1 MLNKVVVLTKI
12 FVKDFYQN
20 TNIVDKETKKL
31 NKKSIYFWL
40 LIILGIVITYISYKA
55 IHLFKSIGSPEIFI
69 NIYMLFLTILLMFQT
84 SVICTNV
91 FFFSKELEFVLPLP
105 IKPKELLL
113 AKFNTVLVMSYMTE
127 IIFALVPL
135 ILYGFLNY
143 TSFSYF
149 IWLIL
154 LLILLPI
161 IFCTII
167 GLLTIIFIKI
177 FGFIKN
183 KTILQNIISII
194 LVLLIVFF
202 ENLLISNFSELN
214 NNNYFMKILIET
226 LTNNVFIEKLKNI
239 FILVSGDIILLLLF
253 VIIGERFYL
262 KLVLN
267 NLNASKRKLKWAEK
281 KEVKIKDRNNKI
293 GVSYIKKEFK
303 MLFKQ
308 PVFFIQT
315 VLPVIIILITL
326 IMIINVFIPIIDSTI
341 QSDETI
347 RKSLE
352 GIEFN
357 SEMICIILGILQCLF
372 SISSLSLTAIS
383 REGKSAIFI
392 KYIPVSFYRQFRYK
406 NIPQIV
412 LNAIASI
419 IILTITYLL
428 IPEIG
433 LINIAL
439 MFIISVFINLINS
452 YLMLIVDLRRPYLNW
467 NSEHSV
473 VKNNDNKSFQY
484 GLTIVMIL
492 LYMYISSIFKNINVT
507 LTLSIEAFIFM
518 VIFIIIDR
526 IIKKKS
532 LKLFEKII

>member
-40 LIILGIVITYISYKA
+40 LIILGIAITYISYKA
-55 IHLFKSIGSPEIFI
+55 IHLFNSIGSPETFI

-84 SVICTNV
+84 AVICTNV

-127 IIFALVPL
+127 IIFALLPL

-226 LTNNVFIEKLKNI
+226 LTSSVFIEKLKNI
-239 FILVSGDIILLLLF
+239 FVLISGNIISLLLF

-262 KLVLN
+262 KLVLK
-267 NLNASKRKLKWAEK
+267 NLNTSKRKLKWAEK
-281 KEVKIKDRNNKI
+281 KEVKIKDRNNKT
-293 GVSYIKKEFK
+293 GLSYIKKEFK

-308 PVFFIQT
+308 PIFFIQT

-352 GIEFN
+352 TIEFN

-383 REGKSAIFI
+383 REGKSAMFM
-392 KYIPVSFYRQFRYK
+392 KYIPVSFYKQFIYK

-412 LNAIASI
+412 LNTVVSI

-433 LINIAL
+433 LINIML
-439 MFIISVFINLINS
+439 IFIISIFVNLINS
-452 YLMLIVDLRRPYLNW
+452 YLMLVVDLKRPYLNW

-473 VKNNDNKSFQY
+473 VKKNDNKSFQY
-484 GLTIVMIL
+484 GLTIIMIL

-507 LTLSIEAFIFM
+507 LTLIIEIAIFM
-518 VIFIIIDR
+518 FVFIIIDR

-532 LKLFEKII
+532 LKLFGKII

>member
-1 MLNKVVVLTKI
+1 
-12 FVKDFYQN
+12 
-20 TNIVDKETKKL
+20 
-31 NKKSIYFWL
+31 
-40 LIILGIVITYISYKA
+40 
-55 IHLFKSIGSPEIFI
+55 
-69 NIYMLFLTILLMFQT
+69 
-84 SVICTNV
+84 
-91 FFFSKELEFVLPLP
+91 
-105 IKPKELLL
+105 
-113 AKFNTVLVMSYMTE
+113 
-127 IIFALVPL
+127 
-135 ILYGFLNY
+135 
-143 TSFSYF
+143 
-149 IWLIL
+149 
-154 LLILLPI
+154 
-161 IFCTII
+161 
-167 GLLTIIFIKI
+167 
-177 FGFIKN
+177 
-183 KTILQNIISII
+183 
-194 LVLLIVFF
+194 
-202 ENLLISNFSELN
+202 
-214 NNNYFMKILIET
+214 
-226 LTNNVFIEKLKNI
+226 
-239 FILVSGDIILLLLF
+239 
-253 VIIGERFYL
+253 
-262 KLVLN
+262 
-267 NLNASKRKLKWAEK
+267 
-281 KEVKIKDRNNKI
+281 
-293 GVSYIKKEFK
+293 

-452 YLMLIVDLRRPYLNW
+452 YLMLTVDLRRPYLNW